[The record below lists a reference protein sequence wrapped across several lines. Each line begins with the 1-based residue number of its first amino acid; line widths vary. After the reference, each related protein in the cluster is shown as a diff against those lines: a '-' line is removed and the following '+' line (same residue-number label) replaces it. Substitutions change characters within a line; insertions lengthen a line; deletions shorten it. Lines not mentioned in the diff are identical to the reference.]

1 MLQEYHRRVKTMNEV
16 FQDIRE
22 RIEEIEEKLRKIDN
36 ERLALNL
43 ALTLASRIKDAI
55 AEAEGIL
62 RNLEVVE

>member
-1 MLQEYHRRVKTMNEV
+1 MNEV

-36 ERLALNL
+36 ERLVLNL
-43 ALTLASRIKDAI
+43 SLTLASRIKDAI

-62 RNLEVVE
+62 RNLEVIE